1 MLLAAELRPGMAI
14 RLDRVL
20 YKVIAADYHAGGGK
34 MGGVAHAKLRNIE
47 TGTMRER
54 RFRGDEPVED
64 VAPERQTL
72 QFLYREGGRCH
83 FMDPETFE
91 QLAIDATRIGR
102 AAAYLAEGTTLPIE
116 FVEGQAT
123 GVVFPDVV
131 EVRVADTAP
140 PVHGGAG
147 DSVWKDARLENG
159 VRLMVPPF
167 IAPGELIRV
176 EVESG
181 AYVERAKAERK
192 K

>member
-1 MLLAAELRPGMAI
+1 MAV

-64 VAPERQTL
+64 VAPERQSL
-72 QFLYREGGRCH
+72 QFLYREGGLCY
-83 FMDPETFE
+83 FMDPESFE
-91 QLAIDATRIGR
+91 QVAVEAPRLGR
-102 AAAYLAEGTTLPIE
+102 AADYLTEGLVIPIE

-131 EVRVADTAP
+131 EVRVAETAP
-140 PVHGGAG
+140 PAHGGAG
-147 DSVWKDARLENG
+147 DSVWKDALLENG

-167 IAPGELIRV
+167 IAPGESIRV
-176 EVESG
+176 EVETG
-181 AYVERAKAERK
+181 AYVERAKTEKRRSP
-192 K
+192 